1 MGGLDPAKILM
12 ILLVAVIVVGP
23 EKLPR
28 VARQIGG
35 FWRELAK
42 MRERFEQEVR
52 DAMPDVELPKIP
64 RLPARGITGYL
75 TSMMASSTE
84 GAEASGSFSGDAGL
98 QPGPG
103 YAVAES
109 DTLARQGWVSPNGS
123 GAMPELVAGSE
134 LATAAPVRESV
145 PAGWHS
151 VGADAPGYASG
162 SLLAP
167 VPSLA
172 PSGQMTVESELSFDE
187 PGWN

>member
-28 VARQIGG
+28 VARQLGSL
-35 FWRELAK
+35 WREIAK
-42 MRERFEQEVR
+42 MRERLEQEVR

-64 RLPARGITGYL
+64 RLPQRGITGYL
-75 TSMMASSTE
+75 TSMMTSTTE
-84 GAEASGSFSGDAGL
+84 GAAASGSISGDAVE
-98 QPGPG
+98 QPGAG
-103 YAVAES
+103 YAVAEAEA
-109 DTLARQGWVSPNGS
+109 LGRQSWVSSNGS
-123 GAMPELVAGSE
+123 VDAGDRQAGS
-134 LATAAPVRESV
+134 LAIADSIRESV

-167 VPSLA
+167 VPSLGA
-172 PSGQMTVESELSFDE
+172 SGQMTVESELSFDE